1 MAIIKA
7 ATPQFLVTD
16 LVASIGFYE
25 GLLGFATDFVYEDF
39 YASISRDGASI
50 HLKCAPLLRAER
62 DLRKA
67 GGHIDAFLEVVD
79 LGNLYKELLDR
90 GAPITGPIEERA
102 WNNRDFYL
110 EDPDGYILCFSEGSE
125 GAD

>member
-25 GLLGFATDFVYEDF
+25 GLLGFETDFVYGDF
-39 YASISRDGASI
+39 YGSVSRDGAPI

-62 DLRKA
+62 NLRKA
-67 GGHIDAFLEVVD
+67 GGHLDAFLEVVD
-79 LGNLYKELLDR
+79 LGNLYDELIGR
-90 GAPITGPIEERA
+90 GAPIAGPIEERA
-102 WNNRDFYL
+102 WGAFDFHV

-125 GAD
+125 VAN